1 MMLADVFEI
10 AVSNGPII
18 VKVTIANTNSVSIDE
33 ILNSSL
39 IDEELMVLAGL
50 FGGNG
55 SGSGGVEAVGL
66 IISSR
71 GLSLTGHPQ

>member
-10 AVSNGPII
+10 VVSNGPII
-18 VKVTIANTNSVSIDE
+18 AKVNITNINSARIDE
-33 ILNSSL
+33 ILNSAL
-39 IDEELMVLAGL
+39 TDEELMVLAGL

-55 SGSGGVEAVGL
+55 SGSVGVEDVGL